1 MAKLT
6 ESQEAYTNAL
16 DDRYGF
22 PAGTMRAL
30 VNVESSGNG
39 RATSSKGAR
48 GYGQLMPSAMADA
61 GLKGVDPASLS
72 FEKQMDIAANHL
84 NKGFSRFGDIGMAL
98 AGYNAGNGRVNSVR
112 NGKTSLPGETADYV
126 QKFADAGIIPGDSE
140 AIQYAQAAK
149 QNSGS
154 LRAPDLTDA
163 KAAINSIGDTKAW
176 EAKRQQF
183 SNASTGQ
190 PTASSWEQKRQQF
203 LAAKGEAIRQPN
215 DVAKSDIQYS
225 PEYIPPE
232 VAAAP
237 EQAARGIANIPLNL
251 PQAAVGLV
259 NTVGK
264 AAAWANGVLGVNE
277 GEFTPMPD
285 VARPVAQ
292 PTDPYA
298 QAGEA
303 IGSYLTPG
311 VGLVRGAMIGSVA
324 NAGNQPGDFAENAS
338 KEMLLN
344 AALLGAPAALRGIRA
359 MSGARTGATQAASTT
374 PAAIETAN
382 DVSNLAR
389 TASGRDV
396 LAGQAANVTDDIA
409 RAAETAGVDINALTP
424 GMRSGSR
431 GVAQAEGALAST
443 PGVAQD
449 AHQAAFNEIA
459 SKFNQNLDDL
469 GAAAGTAS
477 EKSSSIKQ
485 RIMGNLDEMKN
496 AERAAWDDV
505 RATMP
510 NQKMPL
516 SNANAVIQGERSAGV
531 PLSPEMKQLLGAN
544 RGGVTFDGMK
554 AWRAKFADA
563 EQKYIRSGEANAAR
577 RAGEVRRAITDDMRN
592 MAEQGGFIDDWTRA
606 NDLSKARL
614 TAQENAESIF
624 GRGLAN
630 DVLVTNGVKAL
641 QSSSAKGLNGPSGF
655 HSIISALP
663 EAERVPAISS
673 ILQDAISHGVRGGKS
688 DAAGIN
694 HIATLL
700 TPQNVNAI
708 NRYSKDLGRIADAY
722 GTLARAAV
730 KPQQYV
736 ERTGRTTEVLK
747 ALDSGLPKI
756 AQTVLDATGN
766 STAGAVVGATG
777 GGVIGATVG
786 ATAGAVIKSAVAKIS
801 KTRSGRYA
809 IEKAIQ
815 EATKAVKSG
824 STPQAVA
831 EAERRF
837 LANKVAVKA
846 IRDAV
851 GIEEFERLA
860 RSGIVASLSGMKD
873 SE

>member
-1 MAKLT
+1 MAGPWEKYQNAAPA
-6 ESQEAYTNAL
+6 ESPSDGPWTKYQHPQQSPPQQGGDVVSDAEQ
-16 DDRYGF
+16 RFGI
-22 PAGTMRAL
+22 PAGLLGA
-30 VNVESSGNG
+30 VISKESSGNANAMSG
-39 RATSSKGAR
+39 KGAIGLTQVMPNTAR
-48 GYGQLMPSAMADA
+48 GMGYDPEELKRNPAMQVEA
-61 GLKGVDPASLS
+61 GARYL
-72 FEKQMDIAANHL
+72 KQMIDAHDGNVSA
-84 NKGFSRFGDIGMAL
+84 AL
-98 AGYNAGNGRVNSVR
+98 AAYNWGPGN
-112 NGKTSLPGETADYV
+112 V
-126 QKFADAGIIPGDSE
+126 QKYLRGEKTQVPTETVNYVNDPRFA
-140 AIQYAQAAK
+140 QWTQQAAP
-149 QNSGS
+149 GS
-154 LRAPDLTDA
+154 DDELAQLAQQSAQPWAQQAPA
-163 KAAINSIGDTKAW
+163 
-176 EAKRQQF
+176 
-183 SNASTGQ
+183 
-190 PTASSWEQKRQQF
+190 PTASQN
-203 LAAKGEAIRQPN
+203 I
-215 DVAKSDIQYS
+215 
-225 PEYIPPE
+225 
-232 VAAAP
+232 
-237 EQAARGIANIPLNL
+237 EQAARGLANIPFDILQGGAN
-251 PQAAVGLV
+251 LV
-259 NTVGK
+259 NAGSRK
-264 AAAWANGVLGVNE
+264 LGAGNILE
-277 GEFTPMPD
+277 PIY
-285 VARPVAQ
+285 RPVDR

-303 IGSYLTPG
+303 IGAYLTPG
-311 VGLVRGAMIGSVA
+311 VGPVAGAMIGSIA
-324 NAGNQPGDFAENAS
+324 NAGNEPGDFATNAT

-359 MSGARTGATQAASTT
+359 MSGVRTGATQAAAT

-389 TASGRDV
+389 TATGRDM

-431 GVAQAEGALAST
+431 GVSQAEGALAST

-449 AHQAAFNEIA
+449 AHQAAFNEIS

-722 GTLARAAV
+722 GTLARAAF

-786 ATAGAVIKSAVAKIS
+786 ATAGAVIKSAVVKIS

-815 EATKAVKSG
+815 EATRAVKSG
-824 STPQAVA
+824 ATPQAVA

-837 LANKVAVKA
+837 MSNKVAVKA

-851 GIEEFERLA
+851 GSEDFEKLLRA
-860 RSGIVASLSGMKD
+860 GIVASLSGIQQD
-873 SE
+873 

>member
-1 MAKLT
+1 MAGPWEKYQNAAT
-6 ESQEAYTNAL
+6 AESTSDGPWTKYQQPQQSPPQQGGDVVSDAEQ
-16 DDRYGF
+16 RFGI
-22 PAGTMRAL
+22 PAGLLGA
-30 VNVESSGNG
+30 VISKESSGNANAMSG
-39 RATSSKGAR
+39 KGAIGLTQVMPNTAR
-48 GYGQLMPSAMADA
+48 GMGYDPEELKRNPAMQVEA
-61 GLKGVDPASLS
+61 GARYL
-72 FEKQMDIAANHL
+72 KQMIDAHDGNVSA
-84 NKGFSRFGDIGMAL
+84 AL
-98 AGYNAGNGRVNSVR
+98 AAYNWGPGN
-112 NGKTSLPGETADYV
+112 V
-126 QKFADAGIIPGDSE
+126 QKYLRGEKTQVPTETVNYVNDPRFA
-140 AIQYAQAAK
+140 QWTQQAAP
-149 QNSGS
+149 GS
-154 LRAPDLTDA
+154 DDELAQLAQQSAQPWAQQAPA
-163 KAAINSIGDTKAW
+163 
-176 EAKRQQF
+176 
-183 SNASTGQ
+183 
-190 PTASSWEQKRQQF
+190 PTASQN
-203 LAAKGEAIRQPN
+203 I
-215 DVAKSDIQYS
+215 
-225 PEYIPPE
+225 
-232 VAAAP
+232 
-237 EQAARGIANIPLNL
+237 EQAARGLANIPFDILQGGANL
-251 PQAAVGLV
+251 VNAGSRAVG
-259 NTVGK
+259 G
-264 AAAWANGVLGVNE
+264 GDVLDPVY
-277 GEFTPMPD
+277 
-285 VARPVAQ
+285 RPVNR

-303 IGSYLTPG
+303 IGNYLTPG
-311 VGLVRGAMIGSVA
+311 VGPVAGAMIGSIA
-324 NAGNQPGDFAENAS
+324 NAGNEQGDFAANAS

-359 MSGARTGATQAASTT
+359 MSGARTGATQAASAT

-389 TASGRDV
+389 TAAGRDV

-409 RAAETAGVDINALTP
+409 RAAETAGVDINTLTP

-449 AHQAAFNEIA
+449 AYQAAFNEIA

-496 AERAAWDDV
+496 AERAAWGDV

-663 EAERVPAISS
+663 EAERAPAISS

-722 GTLARAAV
+722 GTLARAAI

-786 ATAGAVIKSAVAKIS
+786 ATAGAVIKSTVAKIS

-815 EATKAVKSG
+815 EATRAVKSG
-824 STPQAVA
+824 ATPQAVA
-831 EAERRF
+831 EAEHRF

-851 GIEEFERLA
+851 GSEEFERLS
-860 RSGIVASLSGMKD
+860 RSGIVASLSGMN
-873 SE
+873 EVE

>member
-1 MAKLT
+1 MAGPWEKY
-6 ESQEAYTNAL
+6 QNAAPAEPPS
-16 DDRYGF
+16 DGPWTKYQQPQQSPPQQGGDIVSDAEQRFGI
-22 PAGTMRAL
+22 PAGLLGA
-30 VNVESSGNG
+30 VISKESSGNANAMSG
-39 RATSSKGAR
+39 KGAIGLTQVMPNTAR
-48 GYGQLMPSAMADA
+48 GMGYDPEELKRNPAMQVEA
-61 GLKGVDPASLS
+61 GARYL
-72 FEKQMDIAANHL
+72 KQMIDAHDGNVSA
-84 NKGFSRFGDIGMAL
+84 AL
-98 AGYNAGNGRVNSVR
+98 AAYNWGPGN
-112 NGKTSLPGETADYV
+112 V
-126 QKFADAGIIPGDSE
+126 QKYLRGEKTQVPTETVNYVNDPRFAQWTQQAEPGSDDE
-140 AIQYAQAAK
+140 LAQLAQQSA
-149 QNSGS
+149 QPWAQQ
-154 LRAPDLTDA
+154 APA
-163 KAAINSIGDTKAW
+163 
-176 EAKRQQF
+176 
-183 SNASTGQ
+183 
-190 PTASSWEQKRQQF
+190 PTASQN
-203 LAAKGEAIRQPN
+203 I
-215 DVAKSDIQYS
+215 
-225 PEYIPPE
+225 
-232 VAAAP
+232 
-237 EQAARGIANIPLNL
+237 EQAARGLANIPFDILQGGANL
-251 PQAAVGLV
+251 VNAGSRAVG
-259 NTVGK
+259 G
-264 AAAWANGVLGVNE
+264 GDVLAPVY
-277 GEFTPMPD
+277 
-285 VARPVAQ
+285 RPINR

-303 IGSYLTPG
+303 IGNYLTPG
-311 VGLVRGAMIGSVA
+311 VGPVAGAMIGSIA
-324 NAGNQPGDFAENAS
+324 NAGNEQGDFASNAS

-359 MSGARTGATQAASTT
+359 MSGARTGATQATAAT

-389 TASGRDV
+389 TAAGRDM

-431 GVAQAEGALAST
+431 GVAQVEGALAST

-673 ILQDAISHGVRGGKS
+673 ILQDAITHGVRGGKS

-722 GTLARAAV
+722 GTLARAAI

-786 ATAGAVIKSAVAKIS
+786 ATAGAVIKSTVAKIS

-815 EATKAVKSG
+815 EATRAVKSG
-824 STPQAVA
+824 ATPQAVA

-837 LANKVAVKA
+837 LTNKVAVKA

-851 GIEEFERLA
+851 GSEEFERLA
-860 RSGIVASLSGMKD
+860 RSGIVASLSGM
-873 SE
+873 SAGE

>member
-1 MAKLT
+1 MAGPWEKYQNAAPA
-6 ESQEAYTNAL
+6 ESPSDGPWTKYQQPQQSPPQQGGDVVSAAEQ
-16 DDRYGF
+16 RFGI
-22 PAGTMRAL
+22 PAGLLGA
-30 VNVESSGNG
+30 VISKESSGNANAMSG
-39 RATSSKGAR
+39 KGAIGLTQVMPNTAR
-48 GYGQLMPSAMADA
+48 GMGYDPEELKRNPAMQVEA
-61 GLKGVDPASLS
+61 GARYL
-72 FEKQMDIAANHL
+72 KQMIDAHDGNVSA
-84 NKGFSRFGDIGMAL
+84 AL
-98 AGYNAGNGRVNSVR
+98 AAYNWGPGN
-112 NGKTSLPGETADYV
+112 V
-126 QKFADAGIIPGDSE
+126 QKYLRGEKTQVPTETVNYVNDPRFA
-140 AIQYAQAAK
+140 QWTQQAAPGSDDELAQLAQQSSQPWAQQAPAPTTS
-149 QNSGS
+149 QN
-154 LRAPDLTDA
+154 
-163 KAAINSIGDTKAW
+163 I
-176 EAKRQQF
+176 
-183 SNASTGQ
+183 
-190 PTASSWEQKRQQF
+190 
-203 LAAKGEAIRQPN
+203 
-215 DVAKSDIQYS
+215 
-225 PEYIPPE
+225 
-232 VAAAP
+232 
-237 EQAARGIANIPLNL
+237 EQAARGLANIPFDILQGGANL
-251 PQAAVGLV
+251 VNAGSRAVG
-259 NTVGK
+259 G
-264 AAAWANGVLGVNE
+264 GDVLDPVY
-277 GEFTPMPD
+277 
-285 VARPVAQ
+285 RPVNR

-303 IGSYLTPG
+303 IGNYLTPG
-311 VGLVRGAMIGSVA
+311 VGPVAGAMIGSIA
-324 NAGNQPGDFAENAS
+324 NAGNEQGDFASNAS

-359 MSGARTGATQAASTT
+359 MSGARTGATQAAAAT

-389 TASGRDV
+389 TAAGRDV
-396 LAGQAANVTDDIA
+396 LAGQAAKVTDDIA

-443 PGVAQD
+443 PGVSQD

-851 GIEEFERLA
+851 GSEEFERLV
-860 RSGIVASLSGMKD
+860 RSGIVASLSGMNAG
-873 SE
+873 E

>member
-1 MAKLT
+1 MAGPWEKYQNAAPA
-6 ESQEAYTNAL
+6 ESPSDGPWTKYQQPQQSPPQQGGDVVSDAEQ
-16 DDRYGF
+16 RFGI
-22 PAGTMRAL
+22 PAGLLGA
-30 VNVESSGNG
+30 VISKESSGNPNAMSG
-39 RATSSKGAR
+39 KGAIGLTQVMPNTAR
-48 GYGQLMPSAMADA
+48 GMGYDPEDLKRNPAMQVEA
-61 GLKGVDPASLS
+61 GARYL
-72 FEKQMDIAANHL
+72 KQMIDAHDGNVSA
-84 NKGFSRFGDIGMAL
+84 AL
-98 AGYNAGNGRVNSVR
+98 AAYNWGPGN
-112 NGKTSLPGETADYV
+112 V
-126 QKFADAGIIPGDSE
+126 QKYLRGEKTQVPTETVNYVNDPRFA
-140 AIQYAQAAK
+140 QWTQQAAPGSDDELAQLAK
-149 QNSGS
+149 QSS
-154 LRAPDLTDA
+154 QPWAQQAPA
-163 KAAINSIGDTKAW
+163 
-176 EAKRQQF
+176 
-183 SNASTGQ
+183 
-190 PTASSWEQKRQQF
+190 PTASQN
-203 LAAKGEAIRQPN
+203 I
-215 DVAKSDIQYS
+215 
-225 PEYIPPE
+225 
-232 VAAAP
+232 
-237 EQAARGIANIPLNL
+237 EQAARGLANIPFDILQGGANL
-251 PQAAVGLV
+251 VNAGSRAVG
-259 NTVGK
+259 G
-264 AAAWANGVLGVNE
+264 GDVLDPVY
-277 GEFTPMPD
+277 
-285 VARPVAQ
+285 RPVNR

-303 IGSYLTPG
+303 IGNYLTPG
-311 VGLVRGAMIGSVA
+311 VGPVAGAMIGSIA
-324 NAGNQPGDFAENAS
+324 NAGNEQGDFASNAS

-359 MSGARTGATQAASTT
+359 MSGARTGATQAAAAT

-389 TASGRDV
+389 TAAGRDV
-396 LAGQAANVTDDIA
+396 LSGQAANVIDDIA

-577 RAGEVRRAITDDMRN
+577 RAGEVRRAITDDMRK

-722 GTLARAAV
+722 GTLARAAI

-766 STAGAVVGATG
+766 STAGAIVGATG

-786 ATAGAVIKSAVAKIS
+786 ATAGALIKSTVAKIS

-824 STPQAVA
+824 ATPQAVA

-837 LANKVAVKA
+837 MANKVAVKA

-851 GIEEFERLA
+851 GSEEFERLA
-860 RSGIVASLSGMKD
+860 RSGIVTSLSGM
-873 SE
+873 SAGE

>member
-1 MAKLT
+1 MAGPWEKYQNAAPA
-6 ESQEAYTNAL
+6 ESPSDGPWTKYQQPQQSPPQQGGDVVSAAEQ
-16 DDRYGF
+16 RFGI
-22 PAGTMRAL
+22 PAGLLGA
-30 VNVESSGNG
+30 VISKESSGNANAMSG
-39 RATSSKGAR
+39 KGAIGLTQVMPNTAR
-48 GYGQLMPSAMADA
+48 GMGYDPEELKRNPAMQVEA
-61 GLKGVDPASLS
+61 GARYL
-72 FEKQMDIAANHL
+72 KQMIDAHDGNVSA
-84 NKGFSRFGDIGMAL
+84 AL
-98 AGYNAGNGRVNSVR
+98 AAYNWGPGN
-112 NGKTSLPGETADYV
+112 V
-126 QKFADAGIIPGDSE
+126 QKYLRGEKTQVPTETVNYVNDPRFA
-140 AIQYAQAAK
+140 QWTQQAAP
-149 QNSGS
+149 GS
-154 LRAPDLTDA
+154 DDELSQLAQQSAQPWAQQAPA
-163 KAAINSIGDTKAW
+163 
-176 EAKRQQF
+176 Q
-183 SNASTGQ
+183 
-190 PTASSWEQKRQQF
+190 TASQN
-203 LAAKGEAIRQPN
+203 I
-215 DVAKSDIQYS
+215 
-225 PEYIPPE
+225 
-232 VAAAP
+232 
-237 EQAARGIANIPLNL
+237 EQAARGLANIPFDILQGGAN
-251 PQAAVGLV
+251 LV
-259 NTVGK
+259 NAGSR
-264 AAAWANGVLGVNE
+264 AIGGGDVLDPVY
-277 GEFTPMPD
+277 
-285 VARPVAQ
+285 RPVNR

-303 IGSYLTPG
+303 IGNYLTPG
-311 VGLVRGAMIGSVA
+311 VGPVAGAMIGSIA
-324 NAGNQPGDFAENAS
+324 NAGNEQGDFASNAS

-359 MSGARTGATQAASTT
+359 MSGARTGATQATAAT

-389 TASGRDV
+389 TAAGRDV
-396 LAGQAANVTDDIA
+396 LAGQAANVTDDIS
-409 RAAETAGVDINALTP
+409 RAAETSGVDINALTP

-577 RAGEVRRAITDDMRN
+577 RAGEVRRAITDDMRS

-641 QSSSAKGLNGPSGF
+641 QASSAKGLNGPSGF

-708 NRYSKDLGRIADAY
+708 SRYSKDLGRIADAY

-786 ATAGAVIKSAVAKIS
+786 ATAGAVIKSVVAKIS

-851 GIEEFERLA
+851 GSEEFERLS
-860 RSGIVASLSGMKD
+860 RSGIVASLSGMN
-873 SE
+873 EVE

>member
-6 ESQEAYTNAL
+6 EGQEAYTNAL
-16 DDRYGF
+16 DAKYGF
-22 PAGTMRAL
+22 PAGTMGTL
-30 VNVESSGNG
+30 VSVESSGNG

-61 GLKGVDPASLS
+61 GLEGVDPASLS
-72 FEKQMDIAANHL
+72 FERQMDIAANHL

-112 NGKTSLPGETADYV
+112 NGKAILPGETADYV

-140 AIQYAQAAK
+140 ALQYAQAAK
-149 QNSGS
+149 RESDN
-154 LRAPDLTDA
+154 LRDPDLSDA
-163 KAAINSIGDTKAW
+163 RSAINAIGDTKSW

-203 LAAKGEAIRQPN
+203 LAEKGETPQQPSA
-215 DVAKSDIQYS
+215 VAKSDIQYS

-232 VAAAP
+232 IVAAP
-237 EQAARGIANIPLNL
+237 EQAVRGIANIPFDILQGGANL
-251 PQAAVGLV
+251 VNAGSRAVG
-259 NTVGK
+259 G
-264 AAAWANGVLGVNE
+264 GDVLDPVY
-277 GEFTPMPD
+277 
-285 VARPVAQ
+285 RPVNR

-298 QAGEA
+298 QVGEA
-303 IGSYLTPG
+303 IGNYLTPG
-311 VGLVRGAMIGSVA
+311 VGPVAGAMIGSIA
-324 NAGNQPGDFAENAS
+324 NAGNEQGDFASNAS

-359 MSGARTGATQAASTT
+359 MSGARTGATQAAAAT

-389 TASGRDV
+389 TAAGRDV

-409 RAAETAGVDINALTP
+409 RAAETAGVDINSLTP

-505 RATMP
+505 RATIP

-673 ILQDAISHGVRGGKS
+673 ILQDAISHGVRGGKA

-722 GTLARAAV
+722 GTLARAAI

-747 ALDSGLPKI
+747 GLDSWLPKT
-756 AQTVLDATGN
+756 AQTVIDAIGN

-777 GGVIGATVG
+777 GGVIGAMAG

-824 STPQAVA
+824 ATPQAVA

-837 LANKVAVKA
+837 MANKVAVKA

-851 GIEEFERLA
+851 GSEEFERLA
-860 RSGIVASLSGMKD
+860 RSGIVASLSGM
-873 SE
+873 SAGE

>member
-6 ESQEAYTNAL
+6 EGQEAYTNAL
-16 DDRYGF
+16 DAKYGF
-22 PAGTMRAL
+22 PAGTMGTL
-30 VNVESSGNG
+30 VSVESSGNG

-61 GLKGVDPASLS
+61 GLEGVDPASLS
-72 FEKQMDIAANHL
+72 FERQMDIAANHL

-112 NGKTSLPGETADYV
+112 NGKAILPGETADYV

-140 AIQYAQAAK
+140 AVQYAQAAK
-149 QNSGS
+149 RDGDN
-154 LRAPDLTDA
+154 LRDPDLSDA
-163 KAAINSIGDTKAW
+163 ISAINAIGDTKSW

-203 LAAKGEAIRQPN
+203 LAEKGETPQQPSA
-215 DVAKSDIQYS
+215 VAKSDIQYS

-232 VAAAP
+232 IVAAP
-237 EQAARGIANIPLNL
+237 EQAVRGIANIPFDILQGGAN
-251 PQAAVGLV
+251 LV
-259 NTVGK
+259 NAGSRAVVG
-264 AAAWANGVLGVNE
+264 GDVLDPVY
-277 GEFTPMPD
+277 
-285 VARPVAQ
+285 RPVNR

-303 IGSYLTPG
+303 IGNYLTPG
-311 VGLVRGAMIGSVA
+311 VGPVAGAMIGSIA
-324 NAGNQPGDFAENAS
+324 NAGNEQGDFASNAS

-359 MSGARTGATQAASTT
+359 MSGARTGATQATAAT

-389 TASGRDV
+389 TAAGRDV
-396 LAGQAANVTDDIA
+396 LAGQAANVSGDLAI
-409 RAAETAGVDINALTP
+409 AAETAGVDINALTP

-673 ILQDAISHGVRGGKS
+673 ILQDAITHGVRGGKS

-722 GTLARAAV
+722 GTLARAAI

-747 ALDSGLPKI
+747 GLDSWLPKT
-756 AQTVLDATGN
+756 AQTVLDAIGN

-777 GGVIGATVG
+777 GGVIGAMAG

-815 EATKAVKSG
+815 EATRAVKSG
-824 STPQAVA
+824 ATPQAIA

-837 LANKVAVKA
+837 MANKVAVKA
-846 IRDAV
+846 IIDAV
-851 GIEEFERLA
+851 GSDEFDRLA

-873 SE
+873 SQ

>member
-1 MAKLT
+1 MAGPWEKYQNAAPA
-6 ESQEAYTNAL
+6 ESPSDGPWTKYQQPQQSPPKQGGDIVSDAEQ
-16 DDRYGF
+16 RFGI
-22 PAGTMRAL
+22 PAGLLGA
-30 VNVESSGNG
+30 VISKESSGNANAMSG
-39 RATSSKGAR
+39 KGAIGLTQVMPNTAR
-48 GYGQLMPSAMADA
+48 GMGYDPEELKRNPAMQVEA
-61 GLKGVDPASLS
+61 GARYL
-72 FEKQMDIAANHL
+72 KQMIDAHDGNVSA
-84 NKGFSRFGDIGMAL
+84 AL
-98 AGYNAGNGRVNSVR
+98 AAYNWGPGN
-112 NGKTSLPGETADYV
+112 V
-126 QKFADAGIIPGDSE
+126 QKYLRGEKTQVPTETVNYVNDPRFAQWTQQAVPGSDDE
-140 AIQYAQAAK
+140 LAQLAQQSA
-149 QNSGS
+149 QPWAQQ
-154 LRAPDLTDA
+154 APA
-163 KAAINSIGDTKAW
+163 
-176 EAKRQQF
+176 
-183 SNASTGQ
+183 
-190 PTASSWEQKRQQF
+190 PTASQN
-203 LAAKGEAIRQPN
+203 I
-215 DVAKSDIQYS
+215 
-225 PEYIPPE
+225 
-232 VAAAP
+232 
-237 EQAARGIANIPLNL
+237 EQAARGLANIPFDILQGGANL
-251 PQAAVGLV
+251 VNAGSRAVG
-259 NTVGK
+259 G
-264 AAAWANGVLGVNE
+264 GDVLAPVY
-277 GEFTPMPD
+277 
-285 VARPVAQ
+285 RPVSR

-303 IGSYLTPG
+303 IGNYLTPG
-311 VGLVRGAMIGSVA
+311 VGPVAGAMIGSIA
-324 NAGNQPGDFAENAS
+324 NAGNEQGDFASNAS

-359 MSGARTGATQAASTT
+359 MSGARTGATQASAAA

-389 TASGRDV
+389 TAAGRDV

-409 RAAETAGVDINALTP
+409 RAAEAAGVDINALTP

-673 ILQDAISHGVRGGKS
+673 ILQDAITHGVRGGKS

-722 GTLARAAV
+722 GTLARAAI

-786 ATAGAVIKSAVAKIS
+786 ATAGAVIKSTVAKIS

-815 EATKAVKSG
+815 EATRAVKSG
-824 STPQAVA
+824 ATPQAVA

-837 LANKVAVKA
+837 MANKVAVKA

-851 GIEEFERLA
+851 GSEEFERLA
-860 RSGIVASLSGMKD
+860 RSGIVASLSGMNAG
-873 SE
+873 E

>member
-1 MAKLT
+1 MAGPWEKYQNAAPA
-6 ESQEAYTNAL
+6 ESPSDGPWTKYQQPQQSPPQQGGDVVSDAEQ
-16 DDRYGF
+16 RFGI
-22 PAGTMRAL
+22 PAGLLGA
-30 VNVESSGNG
+30 VISKESSGNANAMSG
-39 RATSSKGAR
+39 KGAIGLTQVMPNTAR
-48 GYGQLMPSAMADA
+48 GMGYDPEELKRNPAMQVEA
-61 GLKGVDPASLS
+61 GARYL
-72 FEKQMDIAANHL
+72 KQMIDAHDGNVSA
-84 NKGFSRFGDIGMAL
+84 AL
-98 AGYNAGNGRVNSVR
+98 AAYNWGPGN
-112 NGKTSLPGETADYV
+112 V
-126 QKFADAGIIPGDSE
+126 QKYLRGEKTQVPTETVNYVNDPRFA
-140 AIQYAQAAK
+140 QWTQQAAP
-149 QNSGS
+149 GS
-154 LRAPDLTDA
+154 DAELAQLAQQSSQPWAQQAPA
-163 KAAINSIGDTKAW
+163 
-176 EAKRQQF
+176 
-183 SNASTGQ
+183 
-190 PTASSWEQKRQQF
+190 PTASQN
-203 LAAKGEAIRQPN
+203 I
-215 DVAKSDIQYS
+215 
-225 PEYIPPE
+225 
-232 VAAAP
+232 
-237 EQAARGIANIPLNL
+237 EQAARGLANIPFDILQGGANL
-251 PQAAVGLV
+251 VNAGSRAVG
-259 NTVGK
+259 G
-264 AAAWANGVLGVNE
+264 GDVLDPVY
-277 GEFTPMPD
+277 
-285 VARPVAQ
+285 RPVNR

-303 IGSYLTPG
+303 IGNYLTPG
-311 VGLVRGAMIGSVA
+311 VGPVAGAMIGSIA
-324 NAGNQPGDFAENAS
+324 NAGNEQGDFASNAS

-344 AALLGAPAALRGIRA
+344 VALLGAPAALRGIRA
-359 MSGARTGATQAASTT
+359 MSGARTGATQAAAAN

-389 TASGRDV
+389 TAAGRDV

-449 AHQAAFNEIA
+449 AHQAAFNEIS

-485 RIMGNLDEMKN
+485 RIMGSLDEMKN

-673 ILQDAISHGVRGGKS
+673 ILQDAITHGVRGGRS

-722 GTLARAAV
+722 GTLARAAI

-824 STPQAVA
+824 ATPQAVA

-837 LANKVAVKA
+837 MANKVAVKA

-851 GIEEFERLA
+851 GSDGFERLSRA
-860 RSGIVASLSGMKD
+860 GIVATISGMND
-873 SE
+873 SGE

>member
-1 MAKLT
+1 MAGPWEKYQNAAPA
-6 ESQEAYTNAL
+6 ESPSDGPWTKYQQPQQSPPQQVGDIVSDAEQ
-16 DDRYGF
+16 RFGI
-22 PAGTMRAL
+22 PAGLLGA
-30 VNVESSGNG
+30 VISKESSGNANAMSG
-39 RATSSKGAR
+39 KGAIGLTQVMPNTAR
-48 GYGQLMPSAMADA
+48 GMGYDPEELKRNPAMQVEA
-61 GLKGVDPASLS
+61 GARYL
-72 FEKQMDIAANHL
+72 KQMIDAHDGNVSA
-84 NKGFSRFGDIGMAL
+84 AL
-98 AGYNAGNGRVNSVR
+98 AAYNWGPGN
-112 NGKTSLPGETADYV
+112 V
-126 QKFADAGIIPGDSE
+126 QKYLRGEKTQVPTETVNYVNDPRFS
-140 AIQYAQAAK
+140 QWTQQAAP
-149 QNSGS
+149 GS
-154 LRAPDLTDA
+154 DDELAQLAQQSAQPWAQQAPA
-163 KAAINSIGDTKAW
+163 
-176 EAKRQQF
+176 
-183 SNASTGQ
+183 
-190 PTASSWEQKRQQF
+190 PTASQN
-203 LAAKGEAIRQPN
+203 I
-215 DVAKSDIQYS
+215 
-225 PEYIPPE
+225 
-232 VAAAP
+232 
-237 EQAARGIANIPLNL
+237 EQAARGLANIPFDILQGGANL
-251 PQAAVGLV
+251 VNAGSRAVG
-259 NTVGK
+259 G
-264 AAAWANGVLGVNE
+264 GDVLDPVY
-277 GEFTPMPD
+277 
-285 VARPVAQ
+285 RPVNR

-303 IGSYLTPG
+303 IGNYLTPG
-311 VGLVRGAMIGSVA
+311 VGPVAGAMIGSIA
-324 NAGNQPGDFAENAS
+324 NAGNEQGDFASNAS

-359 MSGARTGATQAASTT
+359 MSGARTGATQAAAAT

-389 TASGRDV
+389 TAAGREV

-485 RIMGNLDEMKN
+485 RIWNNLDEMKN

-606 NDLSKARL
+606 NELSKARL

-663 EAERVPAISS
+663 EAERAPAISS

-722 GTLARAAV
+722 GTLARAAI

-786 ATAGAVIKSAVAKIS
+786 ATAGAVIKSTVAKIS

-815 EATKAVKSG
+815 EATRAVKSG
-824 STPQAVA
+824 ATPQAVA

-837 LANKVAVKA
+837 MANKVAVKA

-851 GIEEFERLA
+851 GSEELERLA
-860 RSGIVASLSGMKD
+860 RSGIVASLSGMNTG
-873 SE
+873 E

>member
-1 MAKLT
+1 MAGPWEKYQNAAPA
-6 ESQEAYTNAL
+6 ESPSDGPWTKYQQPQQSPPQQGGDIVSDAEQ
-16 DDRYGF
+16 RFGI
-22 PAGTMRAL
+22 PAGLLGA
-30 VNVESSGNG
+30 VISKESSGNANAMSG
-39 RATSSKGAR
+39 KGAIGLTQVMPNTAR
-48 GYGQLMPSAMADA
+48 GMGYDPEELKRNPAMQVEA
-61 GLKGVDPASLS
+61 GARYL
-72 FEKQMDIAANHL
+72 KQMIDAHDGNVSA
-84 NKGFSRFGDIGMAL
+84 AL
-98 AGYNAGNGRVNSVR
+98 AAYNWGPSN
-112 NGKTSLPGETADYV
+112 V
-126 QKFADAGIIPGDSE
+126 QKYLRGEKTQVPTETVNYVNDPRFA
-140 AIQYAQAAK
+140 QWTQQAAP
-149 QNSGS
+149 GS
-154 LRAPDLTDA
+154 DDELAQLAQQSSQPWAQQAPA
-163 KAAINSIGDTKAW
+163 
-176 EAKRQQF
+176 
-183 SNASTGQ
+183 
-190 PTASSWEQKRQQF
+190 PTASQN
-203 LAAKGEAIRQPN
+203 I
-215 DVAKSDIQYS
+215 
-225 PEYIPPE
+225 
-232 VAAAP
+232 
-237 EQAARGIANIPLNL
+237 EQAARGLANIPFDILQGGANL
-251 PQAAVGLV
+251 VNAGSRAVG
-259 NTVGK
+259 G
-264 AAAWANGVLGVNE
+264 GDVLDPVY
-277 GEFTPMPD
+277 
-285 VARPVAQ
+285 RPVNR

-303 IGSYLTPG
+303 IGNHLTPG
-311 VGLVRGAMIGSVA
+311 VGPVAGAMIGSIA
-324 NAGNQPGDFAENAS
+324 NAGNEQGDFASNAS

-359 MSGARTGATQAASTT
+359 MSGARTGATQTAAAT

-389 TASGRDV
+389 TAAGRDT

-630 DVLVTNGVKAL
+630 DVMVTNGVKAL

-722 GTLARAAV
+722 GTLARAAI

-824 STPQAVA
+824 ATPQTVA

-837 LANKVAVKA
+837 MANKVAVKA

-851 GIEEFERLA
+851 GSEEFERLA
-860 RSGIVASLSGMKD
+860 RSGIVASLSGMNTG
-873 SE
+873 E

>member
-1 MAKLT
+1 MAGPWEKYQNAAPA
-6 ESQEAYTNAL
+6 ESPSDGPWTKYQQPQQSPPQQGGDIVSDAEQ
-16 DDRYGF
+16 RFGI
-22 PAGTMRAL
+22 PAGLLGA
-30 VNVESSGNG
+30 VISKESSGNANAMSG
-39 RATSSKGAR
+39 KGAIGLTQVMPNTAR
-48 GYGQLMPSAMADA
+48 GMGYDPEELKRNPAMQVEA
-61 GLKGVDPASLS
+61 GARYL
-72 FEKQMDIAANHL
+72 KQMIDAHDGNVSA
-84 NKGFSRFGDIGMAL
+84 AL
-98 AGYNAGNGRVNSVR
+98 AAYNWGPGN
-112 NGKTSLPGETADYV
+112 V
-126 QKFADAGIIPGDSE
+126 QKYLRGEKTQVPTETVNYVNDPRFA
-140 AIQYAQAAK
+140 QWTQQAAP
-149 QNSGS
+149 GS
-154 LRAPDLTDA
+154 DDELAQLAQQSAQPWAQQAPA
-163 KAAINSIGDTKAW
+163 
-176 EAKRQQF
+176 
-183 SNASTGQ
+183 
-190 PTASSWEQKRQQF
+190 PTASQN
-203 LAAKGEAIRQPN
+203 I
-215 DVAKSDIQYS
+215 
-225 PEYIPPE
+225 
-232 VAAAP
+232 
-237 EQAARGIANIPLNL
+237 EQAARGLANIPFDILQGGANL
-251 PQAAVGLV
+251 VNAGSRAVG
-259 NTVGK
+259 G
-264 AAAWANGVLGVNE
+264 GDVLDPVY
-277 GEFTPMPD
+277 
-285 VARPVAQ
+285 RPVNR

-303 IGSYLTPG
+303 IGNYLTPG
-311 VGLVRGAMIGSVA
+311 VGPVAGAMIGSIA
-324 NAGNQPGDFAENAS
+324 NAGNEQGDFAANAS

-359 MSGARTGATQAASTT
+359 MSGARTGATQAAAAT

-389 TASGRDV
+389 TAAGRDV

-449 AHQAAFNEIA
+449 AHQAAFNEIS

-485 RIMGNLDEMKN
+485 RIMGNIDEMKN

-663 EAERVPAISS
+663 ESERVPAISS

-688 DAAGIN
+688 DAAGVN

-786 ATAGAVIKSAVAKIS
+786 ATAGAAIKSAVAKIS

-815 EATKAVKSG
+815 EATRAVKSG
-824 STPQAVA
+824 ATPQAVA
-831 EAERRF
+831 EAERRL

-851 GIEEFERLA
+851 GSEEFERLA
-860 RSGIVASLSGMKD
+860 RSGIVASLSGM
-873 SE
+873 SSGE

>member
-1 MAKLT
+1 MAGPWEKYQNAAPA
-6 ESQEAYTNAL
+6 ESPSDGPWTKYQQPQQSPPQQGGDVVSDAEQ
-16 DDRYGF
+16 RFGI
-22 PAGTMRAL
+22 PAGLLGA
-30 VNVESSGNG
+30 VISKESSGNANAMSG
-39 RATSSKGAR
+39 KGAIGLTQVMPNTAR
-48 GYGQLMPSAMADA
+48 GMGYDPEELKRNPAMQVEA
-61 GLKGVDPASLS
+61 GARYL
-72 FEKQMDIAANHL
+72 KQMIDAHDGNVSA
-84 NKGFSRFGDIGMAL
+84 AL
-98 AGYNAGNGRVNSVR
+98 AAYNWGPGN
-112 NGKTSLPGETADYV
+112 V
-126 QKFADAGIIPGDSE
+126 QKYLRGEKTQVPTETVNYVNDPRFA
-140 AIQYAQAAK
+140 QWTQQAAP
-149 QNSGS
+149 GS
-154 LRAPDLTDA
+154 DDELAQLAQQSSQPWAQQAP
-163 KAAINSIGDTKAW
+163 S
-176 EAKRQQF
+176 
-183 SNASTGQ
+183 
-190 PTASSWEQKRQQF
+190 PTASQN
-203 LAAKGEAIRQPN
+203 I
-215 DVAKSDIQYS
+215 
-225 PEYIPPE
+225 
-232 VAAAP
+232 
-237 EQAARGIANIPLNL
+237 EQAARGLANIPFDILQGGANL
-251 PQAAVGLV
+251 VNAGSRAVGA
-259 NTVGK
+259 GD
-264 AAAWANGVLGVNE
+264 VLDPVY
-277 GEFTPMPD
+277 
-285 VARPVAQ
+285 RPVSR

-303 IGSYLTPG
+303 IGNYLTPG
-311 VGLVRGAMIGSVA
+311 VGPVAGAMIGSIA
-324 NAGNQPGDFAENAS
+324 NAGNEQGDFAANAS

-359 MSGARTGATQAASTT
+359 MSGARTGATQAAAAT

-389 TASGRDV
+389 TAAGREV

-544 RGGVTFDGMK
+544 RGGITFDGMK

-592 MAEQGGFIDDWTRA
+592 MAKQGGFIDDWTRA

-663 EAERVPAISS
+663 EAERVPVISS

-700 TPQNVNAI
+700 TPQNVTAI
-708 NRYSKDLGRIADAY
+708 NRYSKDLGRIAEAY
-722 GTLARAAV
+722 GTLARAAI

-786 ATAGAVIKSAVAKIS
+786 ATAGAVIKSTVAKIS

-815 EATKAVKSG
+815 EATRAVKSG
-824 STPQAVA
+824 ATPQAVA

-851 GIEEFERLA
+851 GSEEFERLA
-860 RSGIVASLSGMKD
+860 RSGIVASLSGM
-873 SE
+873 SAGE

>member
-1 MAKLT
+1 MAGPWEKYQNAAPA
-6 ESQEAYTNAL
+6 ESPSDGPWTKYQQPQQSPQQQGGDVVSDAEQ
-16 DDRYGF
+16 RFGI
-22 PAGTMRAL
+22 PAGLLGA
-30 VNVESSGNG
+30 VISKESSGNANAMSG
-39 RATSSKGAR
+39 KGAIGLTQVMPNTAR
-48 GYGQLMPSAMADA
+48 GMGYDPEELKRNPAMQVEA
-61 GLKGVDPASLS
+61 GARYL
-72 FEKQMDIAANHL
+72 KQMIDAHDGNVSA
-84 NKGFSRFGDIGMAL
+84 AL
-98 AGYNAGNGRVNSVR
+98 AAYNWGPGN
-112 NGKTSLPGETADYV
+112 V
-126 QKFADAGIIPGDSE
+126 QKYLRGEKTQVPTETVNYVNDPRFAPWTQQVAPGSDDE
-140 AIQYAQAAK
+140 LAQLSQQSAQPWA
-149 QNSGS
+149 QQ
-154 LRAPDLTDA
+154 APA
-163 KAAINSIGDTKAW
+163 
-176 EAKRQQF
+176 
-183 SNASTGQ
+183 
-190 PTASSWEQKRQQF
+190 PTASQN
-203 LAAKGEAIRQPN
+203 I
-215 DVAKSDIQYS
+215 
-225 PEYIPPE
+225 
-232 VAAAP
+232 
-237 EQAARGIANIPLNL
+237 EQAARGVANIPFDILQGGANL
-251 PQAAVGLV
+251 VNAGSRAVG
-259 NTVGK
+259 G
-264 AAAWANGVLGVNE
+264 GDVLDPVY
-277 GEFTPMPD
+277 
-285 VARPVAQ
+285 RPVNR

-303 IGSYLTPG
+303 IGAYLTPG
-311 VGLVRGAMIGSVA
+311 VGPVAGAMIGSVS
-324 NAGNQPGDFAENAS
+324 NAGNEPGDFATNATN
-338 KEMLLN
+338 EMLLN

-359 MSGARTGATQAASTT
+359 MSGARTGATQAASAM

-389 TASGRDV
+389 TAAGRDV
-396 LAGQAANVTDDIA
+396 IAGQAANVTDDIA

-510 NQKMPL
+510 NQKMSL

-655 HSIISALP
+655 HSIISSLP

-815 EATKAVKSG
+815 EATRAVKSG
-824 STPQAVA
+824 ATPQAVA

-851 GIEEFERLA
+851 GSEEFERLSRA
-860 RSGIVASLSGMKD
+860 GIVAALSGIQQD
-873 SE
+873 

>member
-1 MAKLT
+1 MAGPWEKYQNAAPA
-6 ESQEAYTNAL
+6 ESPSDGPWTKYQQSQQSPPQQGGDVVSDAEQ
-16 DDRYGF
+16 RFGI
-22 PAGTMRAL
+22 PAGLLGA
-30 VNVESSGNG
+30 VISKESSGNANAMSG
-39 RATSSKGAR
+39 KGAIGLTQVMPNTAR
-48 GYGQLMPSAMADA
+48 GMGYDPEELKRNPAMQVEA
-61 GLKGVDPASLS
+61 GARYL
-72 FEKQMDIAANHL
+72 KQMIDAHDGNVSA
-84 NKGFSRFGDIGMAL
+84 AL
-98 AGYNAGNGRVNSVR
+98 AAYNWGPGN
-112 NGKTSLPGETADYV
+112 V
-126 QKFADAGIIPGDSE
+126 QKYLRGEKTQVPTETVNYVNDPRFAQWTQQVAPGSDDE
-140 AIQYAQAAK
+140 LAQLAQQSSQPWAQQAPAPTTS
-149 QNSGS
+149 QN
-154 LRAPDLTDA
+154 
-163 KAAINSIGDTKAW
+163 I
-176 EAKRQQF
+176 
-183 SNASTGQ
+183 
-190 PTASSWEQKRQQF
+190 
-203 LAAKGEAIRQPN
+203 
-215 DVAKSDIQYS
+215 
-225 PEYIPPE
+225 
-232 VAAAP
+232 
-237 EQAARGIANIPLNL
+237 EQAARGLANIPFDILQGGANL
-251 PQAAVGLV
+251 VNAGSRAVG
-259 NTVGK
+259 G
-264 AAAWANGVLGVNE
+264 GDVLDPVY
-277 GEFTPMPD
+277 
-285 VARPVAQ
+285 RPVNR

-298 QAGEA
+298 QVGEA
-303 IGSYLTPG
+303 IGNYLTPG
-311 VGLVRGAMIGSVA
+311 IGPVAGAMIGSIA
-324 NAGNQPGDFAENAS
+324 NAGNEQGDFASNAS

-359 MSGARTGATQAASTT
+359 MSGARTGATQATAAT

-389 TASGRDV
+389 TAAGRDV
-396 LAGQAANVTDDIA
+396 LAGQAANVSDDIA

-424 GMRSGSR
+424 GMRSGNR

-815 EATKAVKSG
+815 EATRAVKSG
-824 STPQAVA
+824 ATPQAVA

-837 LANKVAVKA
+837 MANKVAVKA

-851 GIEEFERLA
+851 GSEEFERLA
-860 RSGIVASLSGMKD
+860 RSGIVASLSGMNTG
-873 SE
+873 E

>member
-1 MAKLT
+1 MAGPWEKYQNAAPA
-6 ESQEAYTNAL
+6 ESPSDGPWTKYQQPQQSPPQQGGDIVSDAEQ
-16 DDRYGF
+16 RFGI
-22 PAGTMRAL
+22 PAGLLGA
-30 VNVESSGNG
+30 VISKESSGNANAMSG
-39 RATSSKGAR
+39 KGAIGLTQVMPNTAR
-48 GYGQLMPSAMADA
+48 GMGYDPEELKRNPAMQVEA
-61 GLKGVDPASLS
+61 GARYL
-72 FEKQMDIAANHL
+72 KQMIDAHDGNVSA
-84 NKGFSRFGDIGMAL
+84 AL
-98 AGYNAGNGRVNSVR
+98 AAYNWGPGN
-112 NGKTSLPGETADYV
+112 V
-126 QKFADAGIIPGDSE
+126 QKYLRGEKTQVPTETVNYVNDPRFA
-140 AIQYAQAAK
+140 QWTQQAAP
-149 QNSGS
+149 GS
-154 LRAPDLTDA
+154 DDELAQLAQQSAQPWAQQAPA
-163 KAAINSIGDTKAW
+163 
-176 EAKRQQF
+176 
-183 SNASTGQ
+183 
-190 PTASSWEQKRQQF
+190 PTASQN
-203 LAAKGEAIRQPN
+203 I
-215 DVAKSDIQYS
+215 
-225 PEYIPPE
+225 
-232 VAAAP
+232 
-237 EQAARGIANIPLNL
+237 EQAARGLANIPFDILQGGANL
-251 PQAAVGLV
+251 VNAGSRAVGA
-259 NTVGK
+259 GD
-264 AAAWANGVLGVNE
+264 VLDPVY
-277 GEFTPMPD
+277 
-285 VARPVAQ
+285 RPVSR

-303 IGSYLTPG
+303 IGNYLTPG
-311 VGLVRGAMIGSVA
+311 VGPVAGAMIGSIA
-324 NAGNQPGDFAENAS
+324 NAGNEQGDFAANAS

-359 MSGARTGATQAASTT
+359 MSGARTGATQSAAAT
-374 PAAIETAN
+374 PSAIETAN

-389 TASGRDV
+389 TAAGRDV
-396 LAGQAANVTDDIA
+396 LASQAANVTDDIA
-409 RAAETAGVDINALTP
+409 RAAETAGVDINTLTP

-459 SKFNQNLDDL
+459 SKLNQNLDDL

-641 QSSSAKGLNGPSGF
+641 QLSSAKGLNGPSGF

-722 GTLARAAV
+722 GTLARAAS

-786 ATAGAVIKSAVAKIS
+786 ATAGAVIKSTVAKIS

-815 EATKAVKSG
+815 EATRAVKSG
-824 STPQAVA
+824 ATPQAVA

-837 LANKVAVKA
+837 MANKVAVKA

-851 GIEEFERLA
+851 GSEEFERLA
-860 RSGIVASLSGMKD
+860 RSGIVASLSGMNAG
-873 SE
+873 E

>member
-1 MAKLT
+1 MAGPWEKY
-6 ESQEAYTNAL
+6 QNAAPAEPPS
-16 DDRYGF
+16 DGPWTKYQQPQQSPPQQGGDVVSDAEQRFGI
-22 PAGTMRAL
+22 PAGLLGA
-30 VNVESSGNG
+30 VISKESSGNANAMSG
-39 RATSSKGAR
+39 KGAIGLTQVMPNTAR
-48 GYGQLMPSAMADA
+48 GMGYDPEELKRNPAMQVEA
-61 GLKGVDPASLS
+61 GARYL
-72 FEKQMDIAANHL
+72 KQMIDAHDGNVYA
-84 NKGFSRFGDIGMAL
+84 AL
-98 AGYNAGNGRVNSVR
+98 AAYNWGPGN
-112 NGKTSLPGETADYV
+112 V
-126 QKFADAGIIPGDSE
+126 QKYLRGEKTQVPTETVNYVNDPRFA
-140 AIQYAQAAK
+140 QWTQQAAP
-149 QNSGS
+149 GS
-154 LRAPDLTDA
+154 EDELSQLA
-163 KAAINSIGDTKAW
+163 
-176 EAKRQQF
+176 QQ
-183 SNASTGQ
+183 SAQ
-190 PTASSWEQKRQQF
+190 PWAQQAHAPTASQN
-203 LAAKGEAIRQPN
+203 I
-215 DVAKSDIQYS
+215 
-225 PEYIPPE
+225 
-232 VAAAP
+232 
-237 EQAARGIANIPLNL
+237 EQAARGLANIPFDILQGGANL
-251 PQAAVGLV
+251 VNAGSRAVG
-259 NTVGK
+259 G
-264 AAAWANGVLGVNE
+264 GDVLDPVY
-277 GEFTPMPD
+277 
-285 VARPVAQ
+285 RPVSR

-303 IGSYLTPG
+303 IGNYLTPG
-311 VGLVRGAMIGSVA
+311 VGPVAGAMIGSIA
-324 NAGNQPGDFAENAS
+324 NAGNEQGDFASNAS

-344 AALLGAPAALRGIRA
+344 AALLGAPAALRGIRS
-359 MSGARTGATQAASTT
+359 MSGARAGATQTATAT

-389 TASGRDV
+389 TAAGRDV

-459 SKFNQNLDDL
+459 SKLNQNLDDL

-663 EAERVPAISS
+663 ESERVPAISS
-673 ILQDAISHGVRGGKS
+673 ILQDAISHGVRGGKA

-722 GTLARAAV
+722 GTLARAAI

-736 ERTGRTTEVLK
+736 EKTGITTEVFK

-786 ATAGAVIKSAVAKIS
+786 ATAGAVIKSTVAKIS

-824 STPQAVA
+824 ATPQAVA

-837 LANKVAVKA
+837 MANKVAVKA

-851 GIEEFERLA
+851 GSEEFERLA
-860 RSGIVASLSGMKD
+860 RSGIVASLSGMNG
-873 SE
+873 E

>member
-1 MAKLT
+1 MAGPWEKYQNAAPA
-6 ESQEAYTNAL
+6 ESPSDGPWTKYQQPQQSPPQQGGDVVSDAEQ
-16 DDRYGF
+16 RFGI
-22 PAGTMRAL
+22 PAGLLGA
-30 VNVESSGNG
+30 VISKESSGNANAMSG
-39 RATSSKGAR
+39 KGAIGLTQVMPNTAR
-48 GYGQLMPSAMADA
+48 GMGYDPEELKRNPAMQVEA
-61 GLKGVDPASLS
+61 GARYL
-72 FEKQMDIAANHL
+72 KQMIDAHDGNVSA
-84 NKGFSRFGDIGMAL
+84 AL
-98 AGYNAGNGRVNSVR
+98 AAYNWGPGN
-112 NGKTSLPGETADYV
+112 V
-126 QKFADAGIIPGDSE
+126 QKYLRGEKTQVPTETVNYVNDPRFAQWTQQAEPGSDDE
-140 AIQYAQAAK
+140 LAQLAQQSA
-149 QNSGS
+149 QPWAQQ
-154 LRAPDLTDA
+154 APA
-163 KAAINSIGDTKAW
+163 
-176 EAKRQQF
+176 
-183 SNASTGQ
+183 
-190 PTASSWEQKRQQF
+190 PTASQN
-203 LAAKGEAIRQPN
+203 I
-215 DVAKSDIQYS
+215 
-225 PEYIPPE
+225 
-232 VAAAP
+232 
-237 EQAARGIANIPLNL
+237 EQAARGLANIPFDILQGGANL
-251 PQAAVGLV
+251 VNAGSRAVG
-259 NTVGK
+259 G
-264 AAAWANGVLGVNE
+264 GDVLAPVY
-277 GEFTPMPD
+277 
-285 VARPVAQ
+285 RPINR

-303 IGSYLTPG
+303 IGNYLTPG
-311 VGLVRGAMIGSVA
+311 VGPVAGAMIGSIA
-324 NAGNQPGDFAENAS
+324 NAGNEQGDFASNAS

-359 MSGARTGATQAASTT
+359 MSGARTGATQATAAT

-389 TASGRDV
+389 TAAGRDM
-396 LAGQAANVTDDIA
+396 LAGQATNVTDDIA

-477 EKSSSIKQ
+477 EKSSSIKR

-673 ILQDAISHGVRGGKS
+673 ILQDAITHGVRGGKS

-722 GTLARAAV
+722 GTLARAAI

-786 ATAGAVIKSAVAKIS
+786 ATAGAVIKSTVAKIS

-824 STPQAVA
+824 ATPQAVA

-837 LANKVAVKA
+837 MANKVAVKA

-851 GIEEFERLA
+851 GSEEFERLS
-860 RSGIVASLSGMKD
+860 RSGIVASLSGMN
-873 SE
+873 EVE

>member
-1 MAKLT
+1 MAGPWEKYQNAAPA
-6 ESQEAYTNAL
+6 ESPSDGPWTKYQQPQQSPPQQGGDVVSDAEQ
-16 DDRYGF
+16 RFGI
-22 PAGTMRAL
+22 PAGLLGA
-30 VNVESSGNG
+30 VISKESSGNSNAMSG
-39 RATSSKGAR
+39 KGAIGLTQVMPNTAR
-48 GYGQLMPSAMADA
+48 GMGYDPEELKSNPAMQVEA
-61 GLKGVDPASLS
+61 GARYL
-72 FEKQMDIAANHL
+72 KQMIDAHDGNVSA
-84 NKGFSRFGDIGMAL
+84 AL
-98 AGYNAGNGRVNSVR
+98 AAYNWGPGN
-112 NGKTSLPGETADYV
+112 V
-126 QKFADAGIIPGDSE
+126 QKYLRGEKTQVPSETVNYVNDPRFA
-140 AIQYAQAAK
+140 QWTQQAAP
-149 QNSGS
+149 GS
-154 LRAPDLTDA
+154 DDEIAQLAQQSSQPWAQQAPA
-163 KAAINSIGDTKAW
+163 
-176 EAKRQQF
+176 
-183 SNASTGQ
+183 
-190 PTASSWEQKRQQF
+190 PTASQN
-203 LAAKGEAIRQPN
+203 I
-215 DVAKSDIQYS
+215 
-225 PEYIPPE
+225 
-232 VAAAP
+232 
-237 EQAARGIANIPLNL
+237 EQAARGLANIPFDILQGGANL
-251 PQAAVGLV
+251 VNAGSRAVGGGDILDPV
-259 NTVGK
+259 Y
-264 AAAWANGVLGVNE
+264 
-277 GEFTPMPD
+277 
-285 VARPVAQ
+285 RPVNR

-303 IGSYLTPG
+303 IGNYLTPG
-311 VGLVRGAMIGSVA
+311 VGPVAGAMIGSIA
-324 NAGNQPGDFAENAS
+324 NAGNEQGDFASNAS

-359 MSGARTGATQAASTT
+359 MSGARTGATQAAAAT

-389 TASGRDV
+389 TAAGRDV
-396 LAGQAANVTDDIA
+396 LAGQAANVTDNIA
-409 RAAETAGVDINALTP
+409 RAAETAGVDINTLTP

-510 NQKMPL
+510 NQKMSL

-815 EATKAVKSG
+815 EATRAVNSG
-824 STPQAVA
+824 ATPQAVA

-851 GIEEFERLA
+851 GSEEFERLSRA
-860 RSGIVASLSGMKD
+860 GIVAALSGIQQD
-873 SE
+873 

>member
-1 MAKLT
+1 
-6 ESQEAYTNAL
+6 
-16 DDRYGF
+16 
-22 PAGTMRAL
+22 
-30 VNVESSGNG
+30 
-39 RATSSKGAR
+39 
-48 GYGQLMPSAMADA
+48 
-61 GLKGVDPASLS
+61 
-72 FEKQMDIAANHL
+72 
-84 NKGFSRFGDIGMAL
+84 
-98 AGYNAGNGRVNSVR
+98 
-112 NGKTSLPGETADYV
+112 
-126 QKFADAGIIPGDSE
+126 
-140 AIQYAQAAK
+140 
-149 QNSGS
+149 
-154 LRAPDLTDA
+154 
-163 KAAINSIGDTKAW
+163 
-176 EAKRQQF
+176 
-183 SNASTGQ
+183 
-190 PTASSWEQKRQQF
+190 
-203 LAAKGEAIRQPN
+203 
-215 DVAKSDIQYS
+215 
-225 PEYIPPE
+225 
-232 VAAAP
+232 
-237 EQAARGIANIPLNL
+237 
-251 PQAAVGLV
+251 
-259 NTVGK
+259 
-264 AAAWANGVLGVNE
+264 
-277 GEFTPMPD
+277 
-285 VARPVAQ
+285 
-292 PTDPYA
+292 
-298 QAGEA
+298 
-303 IGSYLTPG
+303 
-311 VGLVRGAMIGSVA
+311 
-324 NAGNQPGDFAENAS
+324 
-338 KEMLLN
+338 
-344 AALLGAPAALRGIRA
+344 
-359 MSGARTGATQAASTT
+359 
-374 PAAIETAN
+374 
-382 DVSNLAR
+382 
-389 TASGRDV
+389 
-396 LAGQAANVTDDIA
+396 
-409 RAAETAGVDINALTP
+409 
-424 GMRSGSR
+424 
-431 GVAQAEGALAST
+431 
-443 PGVAQD
+443 
-449 AHQAAFNEIA
+449 
-459 SKFNQNLDDL
+459 
-469 GAAAGTAS
+469 
-477 EKSSSIKQ
+477 
-485 RIMGNLDEMKN
+485 MGNLDEMKN

-722 GTLARAAV
+722 GTLARAAI

-747 ALDSGLPKI
+747 GLDSWLPKT
-756 AQTVLDATGN
+756 AQTVLDAIGN

-777 GGVIGATVG
+777 GGVIGAMAG

-815 EATKAVKSG
+815 EATRAVKSG
-824 STPQAVA
+824 ATPQAIA

-837 LANKVAVKA
+837 MANKVAVKA

-851 GIEEFERLA
+851 GSDEFDRLA

-873 SE
+873 SQ

>member
-6 ESQEAYTNAL
+6 EDQEAYTNAL
-16 DDRYGF
+16 DAKYGF
-22 PAGTMRAL
+22 PAGTMGTL
-30 VNVESSGNG
+30 VSVESSGNG

-61 GLKGVDPASLS
+61 GLEGVDPASLS
-72 FEKQMDIAANHL
+72 FEKQMDIAASHL

-112 NGKTSLPGETADYV
+112 NGKAILPGETADYV

-140 AIQYAQAAK
+140 AVQYAQAAK
-149 QNSGS
+149 RDSDN
-154 LRAPDLTDA
+154 LRDPDLSDA
-163 KAAINSIGDTKAW
+163 RSAINAIGDTKSW

-203 LAAKGEAIRQPN
+203 LAEKGETPQQPSA
-215 DVAKSDIQYS
+215 VAKSDIQYS

-232 VAAAP
+232 IVAAP
-237 EQAARGIANIPLNL
+237 EQAVRGIANIPFDILQGGANL
-251 PQAAVGLV
+251 VNAGSRAVGA
-259 NTVGK
+259 GD
-264 AAAWANGVLGVNE
+264 VLDPVY
-277 GEFTPMPD
+277 
-285 VARPVAQ
+285 RPVSR

-303 IGSYLTPG
+303 IGNYLTPG
-311 VGLVRGAMIGSVA
+311 VGPVAGAMIGSIA
-324 NAGNQPGDFAENAS
+324 NAGNEQGDFASNAS

-359 MSGARTGATQAASTT
+359 MSGARTGATQAAAAT

-382 DVSNLAR
+382 DVSSLAR
-389 TASGRDV
+389 TAAGRDV
-396 LAGQAANVTDDIA
+396 LAGQAANVTADIA
-409 RAAETAGVDINALTP
+409 RAAETAGVDINTLTP

-510 NQKMPL
+510 NQKMSL

-663 EAERVPAISS
+663 ESERVPAISS

-815 EATKAVKSG
+815 EATRAVKSG
-824 STPQAVA
+824 ATPQAVA

-851 GIEEFERLA
+851 GSEEFERLSRA
-860 RSGIVASLSGMKD
+860 GIVAALSGIQQD
-873 SE
+873 

>member
-6 ESQEAYTNAL
+6 EGQEAYTNAL
-16 DDRYGF
+16 DAKYGF
-22 PAGTMRAL
+22 PAGTMGTL
-30 VNVESSGNG
+30 VSVESSGNG

-48 GYGQLMPSAMADA
+48 GYGQLMPSAMSDA
-61 GLKGVDPASLS
+61 GLEGVDPASLS
-72 FEKQMDIAANHL
+72 FERQMDIAANHL

-112 NGKTSLPGETADYV
+112 NGKAILPGETADYV

-140 AIQYAQAAK
+140 AVQYAQAAK
-149 QNSGS
+149 RDSDN
-154 LRAPDLTDA
+154 LRDPDLSDA
-163 KAAINSIGDTKAW
+163 RSAINAIGDTKSW

-203 LAAKGEAIRQPN
+203 LAEKGETPQQPSA
-215 DVAKSDIQYS
+215 VAKSDIQYS

-232 VAAAP
+232 IVAAP
-237 EQAARGIANIPLNL
+237 EQAVRGIANIPFDILQGGAN
-251 PQAAVGLV
+251 LV
-259 NTVGK
+259 NAGSRAVVG
-264 AAAWANGVLGVNE
+264 GDVLDPVY
-277 GEFTPMPD
+277 
-285 VARPVAQ
+285 RPVSR

-303 IGSYLTPG
+303 IGNYLTPG
-311 VGLVRGAMIGSVA
+311 VGPVAGAMIGSIA
-324 NAGNQPGDFAENAS
+324 NAGNEQGEFAANAS

-359 MSGARTGATQAASTT
+359 MSGARTAATQAVAAT

-389 TASGRDV
+389 TAAGREV

-722 GTLARAAV
+722 GTLARAAI

-747 ALDSGLPKI
+747 GLDSWLPKT
-756 AQTVLDATGN
+756 AQTVLDAIGN

-777 GGVIGATVG
+777 GGVIGAMAG

-815 EATKAVKSG
+815 EATRAVKSG
-824 STPQAVA
+824 ATPQAIA

-837 LANKVAVKA
+837 MANKVAVKA

-851 GIEEFERLA
+851 GSDEFDRLA

-873 SE
+873 SQ

>member
-1 MAKLT
+1 MAGPWEKYQNAAPA
-6 ESQEAYTNAL
+6 ESPSDGPWTKYQQLQQSPPQQGGDVVSDAEQ
-16 DDRYGF
+16 RFGI
-22 PAGTMRAL
+22 PAGLLGA
-30 VNVESSGNG
+30 VISKESSGNANAMSG
-39 RATSSKGAR
+39 KGAIGLTQVMPNTAR
-48 GYGQLMPSAMADA
+48 GMGYDPEELKRNPAMQVEA
-61 GLKGVDPASLS
+61 GARYL
-72 FEKQMDIAANHL
+72 KQMIDAHDGNVSA
-84 NKGFSRFGDIGMAL
+84 AL
-98 AGYNAGNGRVNSVR
+98 AAYNWGPGN
-112 NGKTSLPGETADYV
+112 V
-126 QKFADAGIIPGDSE
+126 QKYLRGEKTQVPAETVNYVNDPRFSQWTQQAVPGSDDELAQLAQQSSQPWAQQAPAPTASQNIEQAVRGLANIPFDILQGG
-140 AIQYAQAAK
+140 ANLV
-149 QNSGS
+149 NSGS
-154 LRAPDLTDA
+154 R
-163 KAAINSIGDTKAW
+163 
-176 EAKRQQF
+176 
-183 SNASTGQ
+183 
-190 PTASSWEQKRQQF
+190 
-203 LAAKGEAIRQPN
+203 
-215 DVAKSDIQYS
+215 
-225 PEYIPPE
+225 
-232 VAAAP
+232 
-237 EQAARGIANIPLNL
+237 
-251 PQAAVGLV
+251 AVG
-259 NTVGK
+259 G
-264 AAAWANGVLGVNE
+264 GDVLDPVY
-277 GEFTPMPD
+277 
-285 VARPVAQ
+285 RPVNR

-303 IGSYLTPG
+303 IGNYLTPG
-311 VGLVRGAMIGSVA
+311 VGPVAGAMIGSIA
-324 NAGNQPGDFAENAS
+324 NAGNEQGDFASNAS

-359 MSGARTGATQAASTT
+359 MSGARTGAMQAAAAT
-374 PAAIETAN
+374 PAVIETAN

-389 TASGRDV
+389 TAAGRDV

-722 GTLARAAV
+722 GTLARAAI

-786 ATAGAVIKSAVAKIS
+786 ATAGAVIKSTVAKIS

-815 EATKAVKSG
+815 EATRAVKSG
-824 STPQAVA
+824 ATPQAVA

-837 LANKVAVKA
+837 MANKVAVKA

-851 GIEEFERLA
+851 GSEEFERLA
-860 RSGIVASLSGMKD
+860 RSGIVASLSGMNG
-873 SE
+873 EQ

>member
-1 MAKLT
+1 MAGPWEKYQNSAPA
-6 ESQEAYTNAL
+6 ESPSDGPWTKYQQPQQSPPQQGGDVVSDAEQ
-16 DDRYGF
+16 RFGI
-22 PAGTMRAL
+22 PAGLLGA
-30 VNVESSGNG
+30 VISKESSGNANAMSG
-39 RATSSKGAR
+39 KGAIGLTQVMPNTAR
-48 GYGQLMPSAMADA
+48 GMGYDPEELKRNPAMQVEA
-61 GLKGVDPASLS
+61 GARYL
-72 FEKQMDIAANHL
+72 KQMIDAHDGNVSA
-84 NKGFSRFGDIGMAL
+84 AL
-98 AGYNAGNGRVNSVR
+98 AAYNWGPGN
-112 NGKTSLPGETADYV
+112 V
-126 QKFADAGIIPGDSE
+126 QKYLRGEKTQVPTETVNYVNDPRFAQWTRPVPPGSDDE
-140 AIQYAQAAK
+140 LAQLAQQSSQPWA
-149 QNSGS
+149 QQ
-154 LRAPDLTDA
+154 APA
-163 KAAINSIGDTKAW
+163 
-176 EAKRQQF
+176 
-183 SNASTGQ
+183 
-190 PTASSWEQKRQQF
+190 PTASQN
-203 LAAKGEAIRQPN
+203 I
-215 DVAKSDIQYS
+215 
-225 PEYIPPE
+225 
-232 VAAAP
+232 
-237 EQAARGIANIPLNL
+237 EQAARGLANIPFDILQGGANL
-251 PQAAVGLV
+251 VNAGSRAVG
-259 NTVGK
+259 G
-264 AAAWANGVLGVNE
+264 GDVLDPVY
-277 GEFTPMPD
+277 
-285 VARPVAQ
+285 RPVSR

-303 IGSYLTPG
+303 IGNYLTPG
-311 VGLVRGAMIGSVA
+311 VGPVAGAMIGSIA
-324 NAGNQPGDFAENAS
+324 NAGNDQGDFASNAS

-359 MSGARTGATQAASTT
+359 MSGARTGATQTAAAT

-389 TASGRDV
+389 TAAGRDV
-396 LAGQAANVTDDIA
+396 LSGQAANVTEDIA

-485 RIMGNLDEMKN
+485 RIMGNLEEMKN

-505 RATMP
+505 RATML

-630 DVLVTNGVKAL
+630 DALVTNGVKAL

-655 HSIISALP
+655 HSIITALP

-722 GTLARAAV
+722 GTLARAAI

-786 ATAGAVIKSAVAKIS
+786 ATAGAVIKSTVAKIS

-824 STPQAVA
+824 ATPQAVA

-837 LANKVAVKA
+837 MSNKVAVKA

-851 GIEEFERLA
+851 GSEEFERLA
-860 RSGIVASLSGMKD
+860 RSGIVASLSGMNG
-873 SE
+873 EQ

>member
-1 MAKLT
+1 MAGPWEKYQNAAPA
-6 ESQEAYTNAL
+6 ESPSDGPWTKYQQPQQSPPQQGGDVVSDAEQ
-16 DDRYGF
+16 RFGI
-22 PAGTMRAL
+22 PAGLLGA
-30 VNVESSGNG
+30 VISKESSGNANAMSG
-39 RATSSKGAR
+39 KGAIGLTQVMPNTAR
-48 GYGQLMPSAMADA
+48 GMGYDPEELKRNPAMQVEA
-61 GLKGVDPASLS
+61 GARYL
-72 FEKQMDIAANHL
+72 KQMIDAHDGNVSA
-84 NKGFSRFGDIGMAL
+84 AL
-98 AGYNAGNGRVNSVR
+98 AAYNWGPGN
-112 NGKTSLPGETADYV
+112 V
-126 QKFADAGIIPGDSE
+126 QKYLRGEKAQVPTETVNYVNDPRFA
-140 AIQYAQAAK
+140 QWTQQAAPG
-149 QNSGS
+149 SGDELAQLAQQS
-154 LRAPDLTDA
+154 AQPWAEQAPA
-163 KAAINSIGDTKAW
+163 
-176 EAKRQQF
+176 
-183 SNASTGQ
+183 
-190 PTASSWEQKRQQF
+190 PTASQN
-203 LAAKGEAIRQPN
+203 I
-215 DVAKSDIQYS
+215 
-225 PEYIPPE
+225 
-232 VAAAP
+232 
-237 EQAARGIANIPLNL
+237 EQAARGLANIPFDILQGGVNL
-251 PQAAVGLV
+251 VNAGSRAVG
-259 NTVGK
+259 G
-264 AAAWANGVLGVNE
+264 GDVLDPVY
-277 GEFTPMPD
+277 
-285 VARPVAQ
+285 RPVNR

-303 IGSYLTPG
+303 IGNYLTPG
-311 VGLVRGAMIGSVA
+311 VVPVAGAMIGSIA
-324 NAGNQPGDFAENAS
+324 NAGNEQGDFAENAS

-359 MSGARTGATQAASTT
+359 MSGARTGATQAATAT

-389 TASGRDV
+389 TAAGREV

-409 RAAETAGVDINALTP
+409 RAAETAGVDINAITP

-459 SKFNQNLDDL
+459 TKFNQNLDDL

-663 EAERVPAISS
+663 EADRVPAISS
-673 ILQDAISHGVRGGKS
+673 ILQDAITHGVRGGKS

-722 GTLARAAV
+722 GTLARAAI

-747 ALDSGLPKI
+747 GLDSWLPKT
-756 AQTVLDATGN
+756 AQTVIDAIGN

-777 GGVIGATVG
+777 GGVIGAMAG

-815 EATKAVKSG
+815 EATRAVKSG
-824 STPQAVA
+824 ATPQAVA

-837 LANKVAVKA
+837 MANKVAVKA

-851 GIEEFERLA
+851 GSEEFERLA
-860 RSGIVASLSGMKD
+860 RSGIVTSLSGM
-873 SE
+873 SAGE

>member
-1 MAKLT
+1 MAGPWEKYQNAAPA
-6 ESQEAYTNAL
+6 ESPSDGPWTKYQQPQQLPPQQGGDVVSDAEQ
-16 DDRYGF
+16 RFGI
-22 PAGTMRAL
+22 PAGLLGA
-30 VNVESSGNG
+30 VISKESSGNANAMSG
-39 RATSSKGAR
+39 KGAIGLTQVMPNTARGMGYDPEELKRNPAMQVEAGARYLKQMIDAHDGNVSAALAAYNWGPGNVQKYLRGEKTQVPTETVNYVNDPRFAQWTQQVAPGSDDELAQLAQQSAQPWAQQAPAPTSS
-48 GYGQLMPSAMADA
+48 
-61 GLKGVDPASLS
+61 
-72 FEKQMDIAANHL
+72 
-84 NKGFSRFGDIGMAL
+84 
-98 AGYNAGNGRVNSVR
+98 
-112 NGKTSLPGETADYV
+112 
-126 QKFADAGIIPGDSE
+126 
-140 AIQYAQAAK
+140 
-149 QNSGS
+149 QN
-154 LRAPDLTDA
+154 
-163 KAAINSIGDTKAW
+163 I
-176 EAKRQQF
+176 
-183 SNASTGQ
+183 
-190 PTASSWEQKRQQF
+190 
-203 LAAKGEAIRQPN
+203 
-215 DVAKSDIQYS
+215 
-225 PEYIPPE
+225 
-232 VAAAP
+232 
-237 EQAARGIANIPLNL
+237 EQAARGLANIPFDILQGGANL
-251 PQAAVGLV
+251 VNAGSRAVG
-259 NTVGK
+259 G
-264 AAAWANGVLGVNE
+264 GDVLDPVY
-277 GEFTPMPD
+277 
-285 VARPVAQ
+285 RPVNR

-303 IGSYLTPG
+303 IGNYLTPG
-311 VGLVRGAMIGSVA
+311 VGPVAGAMIGSIA
-324 NAGNQPGDFAENAS
+324 NAGNEQGDFAANAS

-359 MSGARTGATQAASTT
+359 MSVSRTGATQASAAA

-389 TASGRDV
+389 TAAGRDV

-409 RAAETAGVDINALTP
+409 RAAEAAGVDINALTP

-477 EKSSSIKQ
+477 EKSSSMKQ

-563 EQKYIRSGEANAAR
+563 EQKYIRGGEANAAR
-577 RAGEVRRAITDDMRN
+577 RAGEVRRAVTDDMRN

-673 ILQDAISHGVRGGKS
+673 ILQDAITHGVRRGKS

-722 GTLARAAV
+722 GTLARAAI

-809 IEKAIQ
+809 IEKAIH
-815 EATKAVKSG
+815 EATRAVKSG
-824 STPQAVA
+824 ATPQAVA

-851 GIEEFERLA
+851 GSEEFERLA
-860 RSGIVASLSGMKD
+860 RSGIVASLSGMNG
-873 SE
+873 E

>member
-1 MAKLT
+1 MAGPWEKYQNAAPA
-6 ESQEAYTNAL
+6 ESPSDGPWTKYQQPQQSPPQQGGDVVSDAEQ
-16 DDRYGF
+16 RFGI
-22 PAGTMRAL
+22 PAGLLGA
-30 VNVESSGNG
+30 VISKESSGNSNAMSG
-39 RATSSKGAR
+39 KGAIGLTQVMPNTAR
-48 GYGQLMPSAMADA
+48 GMGYDPEELKRNPAMQVEA
-61 GLKGVDPASLS
+61 GARYL
-72 FEKQMDIAANHL
+72 KQMIDAHDGNVSA
-84 NKGFSRFGDIGMAL
+84 AL
-98 AGYNAGNGRVNSVR
+98 AAYNWGPGN
-112 NGKTSLPGETADYV
+112 V
-126 QKFADAGIIPGDSE
+126 QKYLRGEKTQVPSETVNYVNDPRFA
-140 AIQYAQAAK
+140 QWTQQAAP
-149 QNSGS
+149 GS
-154 LRAPDLTDA
+154 DDELAQLAQQSAQPWAQQAPA
-163 KAAINSIGDTKAW
+163 
-176 EAKRQQF
+176 
-183 SNASTGQ
+183 
-190 PTASSWEQKRQQF
+190 PTASQN
-203 LAAKGEAIRQPN
+203 I
-215 DVAKSDIQYS
+215 
-225 PEYIPPE
+225 
-232 VAAAP
+232 
-237 EQAARGIANIPLNL
+237 EQAARGLANIPFDILQGGASLVN
-251 PQAAVGLV
+251 AGSRAVG
-259 NTVGK
+259 G
-264 AAAWANGVLGVNE
+264 GDVLDPVY
-277 GEFTPMPD
+277 
-285 VARPVAQ
+285 RPVNR

-303 IGSYLTPG
+303 IGNYLTPG
-311 VGLVRGAMIGSVA
+311 VGPVAGAMIGSIA
-324 NAGNQPGDFAENAS
+324 NAGNEQGDFASNAS

-359 MSGARTGATQAASTT
+359 MSGARTGATRAAAAT

-396 LAGQAANVTDDIA
+396 LAGQAANITDDIA

-485 RIMGNLDEMKN
+485 RIMSNLDEMKN

-663 EAERVPAISS
+663 DAERVPAISS

-700 TPQNVNAI
+700 TPQNINAI

-815 EATKAVKSG
+815 EATRAVKSG
-824 STPQAVA
+824 ATPQAVA

-837 LANKVAVKA
+837 QANKVAVKA

-851 GIEEFERLA
+851 GSEEFERLSRA
-860 RSGIVASLSGMKD
+860 GIVAALSGIQQD
-873 SE
+873 

>member
-1 MAKLT
+1 MAGPWEKYQKT
-6 ESQEAYTNAL
+6 APAESPFDGPWTKYQQPQQSPPQQGGDIVSDAEQ
-16 DDRYGF
+16 RFGI
-22 PAGTMRAL
+22 PAGLLGA
-30 VNVESSGNG
+30 VISKESSGNANAISG
-39 RATSSKGAR
+39 KGAIGLTQVMPNTAR
-48 GYGQLMPSAMADA
+48 GMGYDPEELKRNPAMQVEA
-61 GLKGVDPASLS
+61 GARYL
-72 FEKQMDIAANHL
+72 KQMIDAHDGNVSA
-84 NKGFSRFGDIGMAL
+84 AL
-98 AGYNAGNGRVNSVR
+98 AAYNWGPGNVKKYLRGEKNQVPTETVN
-112 NGKTSLPGETADYV
+112 YV
-126 QKFADAGIIPGDSE
+126 NDPRFA
-140 AIQYAQAAK
+140 QWTQQAAP
-149 QNSGS
+149 GS
-154 LRAPDLTDA
+154 DDELAQLAQQSAQPWAQQAPA
-163 KAAINSIGDTKAW
+163 
-176 EAKRQQF
+176 
-183 SNASTGQ
+183 
-190 PTASSWEQKRQQF
+190 PTASQN
-203 LAAKGEAIRQPN
+203 I
-215 DVAKSDIQYS
+215 
-225 PEYIPPE
+225 
-232 VAAAP
+232 
-237 EQAARGIANIPLNL
+237 EQAARGLANIPFDILQGGANLLN
-251 PQAAVGLV
+251 AGSRAVG
-259 NTVGK
+259 G
-264 AAAWANGVLGVNE
+264 GDVLDPVY
-277 GEFTPMPD
+277 
-285 VARPVAQ
+285 RPVNR

-303 IGSYLTPG
+303 IGNYLTPG
-311 VGLVRGAMIGSVA
+311 VGPVAGAMIGSIA
-324 NAGNQPGDFAENAS
+324 NAGNEQGDFAANAS

-359 MSGARTGATQAASTT
+359 MSVARTGATQTATAT
-374 PAAIETAN
+374 PVAIETAN

-389 TASGRDV
+389 TAAGRDV

-449 AHQAAFNEIA
+449 AHQAAFNEIS

-544 RGGVTFDGMK
+544 RGGITFDGMK

-722 GTLARAAV
+722 GTLARAAI

-786 ATAGAVIKSAVAKIS
+786 ATAGAVIKSTVAKIS

-824 STPQAVA
+824 ATPQAVA

-837 LANKVAVKA
+837 MANKVAVKA

-851 GIEEFERLA
+851 GSEEFERLA
-860 RSGIVASLSGMKD
+860 RSGIVASLSGMNTG
-873 SE
+873 E

>member
-1 MAKLT
+1 MAGPWEKYQNAAPA
-6 ESQEAYTNAL
+6 ESPSDGPWTKYQQPQQSPPQQGGDVVSDAEQ
-16 DDRYGF
+16 RFGI
-22 PAGTMRAL
+22 PAGLLGA
-30 VNVESSGNG
+30 VISKESSGNANAMSG
-39 RATSSKGAR
+39 KGAIGLTQVMPNTAR
-48 GYGQLMPSAMADA
+48 GMGYDPEELKRNPAMQVEA
-61 GLKGVDPASLS
+61 GARYL
-72 FEKQMDIAANHL
+72 KQMIDAHDGNVSA
-84 NKGFSRFGDIGMAL
+84 AL
-98 AGYNAGNGRVNSVR
+98 AAYNWGPGN
-112 NGKTSLPGETADYV
+112 V
-126 QKFADAGIIPGDSE
+126 QKYLRGEKTQVPTETVNYVNDPRFA
-140 AIQYAQAAK
+140 QWTQQAAP
-149 QNSGS
+149 GS
-154 LRAPDLTDA
+154 DDELAQLAQQSAQPWAQQAPA
-163 KAAINSIGDTKAW
+163 
-176 EAKRQQF
+176 
-183 SNASTGQ
+183 
-190 PTASSWEQKRQQF
+190 PTASQN
-203 LAAKGEAIRQPN
+203 I
-215 DVAKSDIQYS
+215 
-225 PEYIPPE
+225 
-232 VAAAP
+232 
-237 EQAARGIANIPLNL
+237 EQAARGLANIPFDILQGGANL
-251 PQAAVGLV
+251 VNAGSRAVG
-259 NTVGK
+259 G
-264 AAAWANGVLGVNE
+264 GDVLDPVY
-277 GEFTPMPD
+277 
-285 VARPVAQ
+285 RPVNR

-303 IGSYLTPG
+303 IGNYLTPG
-311 VGLVRGAMIGSVA
+311 VGPVAGAMIGSIA
-324 NAGNQPGDFAENAS
+324 NAGNEQGDFASNAS

-359 MSGARTGATQAASTT
+359 MSGARPVATQAATAA
-374 PAAIETAN
+374 PATIETAN

-389 TASGRDV
+389 TATGRYM

-485 RIMGNLDEMKN
+485 RIWNNLDEMKN
-496 AERAAWDDV
+496 AERVAWDDV

-516 SNANAVIQGERSAGV
+516 SNANAVVQAERSAGV

-554 AWRAKFADA
+554 SWRSKFADA
-563 EQKYIRSGEANAAR
+563 EQKYKRSGEANAAR
-577 RAGEVRRAITDDMRN
+577 RAGEVRLAITEDMKN
-592 MAEQGGFIDDWTRA
+592 MAEQGGFLDDWTRA
-606 NDLSKARL
+606 NELSKARL
-614 TAQENAESIF
+614 KAQADAESIF

-630 DVLVTNGVKAL
+630 DALITNGVKAL
-641 QSSSAKGLNGPSGF
+641 QTSSAKGLNGKAGF
-655 HSIISALP
+655 HSLISALP
-663 EAERVPAISS
+663 EAERIPAISS
-673 ILQDAISHGVRGGKS
+673 ILQDAISHGARGGKS

-694 HIATLL
+694 HIAMILS
-700 TPQNVNAI
+700 PQNVNAI

-786 ATAGAVIKSAVAKIS
+786 ATAGAVIKSTVAKIS

-824 STPQAVA
+824 ATPQAVA

-837 LANKVAVKA
+837 MANKVAVKA

-851 GIEEFERLA
+851 GSEEFDRLA
-860 RSGIVASLSGMKD
+860 RSGIVASLSGMNTG
-873 SE
+873 E

>member
-16 DDRYGF
+16 DAKYGF
-22 PAGTMRAL
+22 PAGTMGAL
-30 VNVESSGNG
+30 VSIESSGNG

-61 GLKGVDPASLS
+61 GLGGVDPASLS
-72 FEKQMDIAANHL
+72 FERQMDIAANHL

-112 NGKTSLPGETADYV
+112 NGKAILPGETADYV

-140 AIQYAQAAK
+140 AVQYAQAA
-149 QNSGS
+149 NRDSDN
-154 LRAPDLTDA
+154 LRVPDLSDA
-163 KAAINSIGDTKAW
+163 RSAINAIGDTKSW

-203 LAAKGEAIRQPN
+203 LAEKGELPQQPSI
-215 DVAKSDIQYS
+215 VAKSDIQYS

-232 VAAAP
+232 IVAAP
-237 EQAARGIANIPLNL
+237 EQAARGLANIPFDILQGGASLVN
-251 PQAAVGLV
+251 AGSRAVG
-259 NTVGK
+259 G
-264 AAAWANGVLGVNE
+264 GDVLDPVY
-277 GEFTPMPD
+277 
-285 VARPVAQ
+285 RPVSR

-303 IGSYLTPG
+303 IGNYLTPG
-311 VGLVRGAMIGSVA
+311 VGPVAGAMIGSIA
-324 NAGNQPGDFAENAS
+324 NAGNEQGDFASNAS

-344 AALLGAPAALRGIRA
+344 AALLGAPAALRGIRV

-389 TASGRDV
+389 TAAGRDV
-396 LAGQAANVTDDIA
+396 LAGQAANVSGDIA

-496 AERAAWDDV
+496 AERTAWDDV

-531 PLSPEMKQLLGAN
+531 PLSSEMKQLLGAN

-592 MAEQGGFIDDWTRA
+592 MAEQGGFIDDWSRA

-824 STPQAVA
+824 ATPQAVA

-851 GIEEFERLA
+851 GSEEFERLA
-860 RSGIVASLSGMKD
+860 RSGIVASLSGMNGD
-873 SE
+873 E

>member
-1 MAKLT
+1 MAGPWEKYQNAAPA
-6 ESQEAYTNAL
+6 ESPSDGPWTKYQQQQQSPPQQGGDVVSDAEQ
-16 DDRYGF
+16 RFGI
-22 PAGTMRAL
+22 PAGLLGA
-30 VNVESSGNG
+30 VISKESSGNANAMSG
-39 RATSSKGAR
+39 KGAIGLTQVMPNTAR
-48 GYGQLMPSAMADA
+48 GMGYDPEELKRNPAMQVEA
-61 GLKGVDPASLS
+61 GARYL
-72 FEKQMDIAANHL
+72 KQMIDAHDGNVSA
-84 NKGFSRFGDIGMAL
+84 AL
-98 AGYNAGNGRVNSVR
+98 AAYNWGPGN
-112 NGKTSLPGETADYV
+112 V
-126 QKFADAGIIPGDSE
+126 QKYLRGEKTQVPTETVNYVNDPRFA
-140 AIQYAQAAK
+140 QWTQQAAP
-149 QNSGS
+149 GS
-154 LRAPDLTDA
+154 DDELAQLA
-163 KAAINSIGDTKAW
+163 
-176 EAKRQQF
+176 QQ
-183 SNASTGQ
+183 SAQPWAQQTPA
-190 PTASSWEQKRQQF
+190 PTASQN
-203 LAAKGEAIRQPN
+203 I
-215 DVAKSDIQYS
+215 
-225 PEYIPPE
+225 
-232 VAAAP
+232 
-237 EQAARGIANIPLNL
+237 EQAARGLANIPFDILQGGANL
-251 PQAAVGLV
+251 VNAGSRAVG
-259 NTVGK
+259 VGD
-264 AAAWANGVLGVNE
+264 VLDPVY
-277 GEFTPMPD
+277 
-285 VARPVAQ
+285 RPVNR

-303 IGSYLTPG
+303 IGNYLTPG
-311 VGLVRGAMIGSVA
+311 VGPVAGAMIGSIA
-324 NAGNQPGDFAENAS
+324 NAGNEQGDFASNAS

-344 AALLGAPAALRGIRA
+344 AALLGVPAALRGIRA
-359 MSGARTGATQAASTT
+359 MSGARTGATQATAAT

-389 TASGRDV
+389 TAAGRDV

-409 RAAETAGVDINALTP
+409 RAAETAGVDINSLTP

-469 GAAAGTAS
+469 GATAGTAS

-485 RIMGNLDEMKN
+485 RIMGNLDELKN

-815 EATKAVKSG
+815 EATRAVKSG

-851 GIEEFERLA
+851 GSEEFERLS
-860 RSGIVASLSGMKD
+860 RSGIVASLSGMN
-873 SE
+873 EVE

>member
-1 MAKLT
+1 MAGPWEKYQNAAPA
-6 ESQEAYTNAL
+6 ESPSDGPWTKYQQPQQSPPQQGGDIVSDAEQ
-16 DDRYGF
+16 RFGI
-22 PAGTMRAL
+22 PAGLLGA
-30 VNVESSGNG
+30 VISKESSGNANAMSG
-39 RATSSKGAR
+39 KGAIGLTQVMPNTAR
-48 GYGQLMPSAMADA
+48 GMGYDPEELKRNPAMQVEA
-61 GLKGVDPASLS
+61 GARYL
-72 FEKQMDIAANHL
+72 KQMIDAHDGNVSA
-84 NKGFSRFGDIGMAL
+84 AL
-98 AGYNAGNGRVNSVR
+98 AAYNWGPGN
-112 NGKTSLPGETADYV
+112 V
-126 QKFADAGIIPGDSE
+126 QKYLRGEKTQVPTETVNYVNDPRFA
-140 AIQYAQAAK
+140 QWTQQAAP
-149 QNSGS
+149 GS
-154 LRAPDLTDA
+154 DDELAQLAQQSAQPWAQQAPA
-163 KAAINSIGDTKAW
+163 
-176 EAKRQQF
+176 
-183 SNASTGQ
+183 
-190 PTASSWEQKRQQF
+190 PTASQN
-203 LAAKGEAIRQPN
+203 I
-215 DVAKSDIQYS
+215 
-225 PEYIPPE
+225 
-232 VAAAP
+232 
-237 EQAARGIANIPLNL
+237 EQAARGLANIPFDILQGGANL
-251 PQAAVGLV
+251 VNAGSRAVG
-259 NTVGK
+259 G
-264 AAAWANGVLGVNE
+264 GDVLDPVY
-277 GEFTPMPD
+277 
-285 VARPVAQ
+285 RPVNR

-303 IGSYLTPG
+303 IGNYLTPG
-311 VGLVRGAMIGSVA
+311 VGPVAGAMIGSIA
-324 NAGNQPGDFAENAS
+324 NAGNEQGDFASNAS

-359 MSGARTGATQAASTT
+359 MSGTRGGATQAAAAT

-389 TASGRDV
+389 TAAGRDV

-510 NQKMPL
+510 NQKMSL

-815 EATKAVKSG
+815 EATRAVKSG
-824 STPQAVA
+824 ATPQAVA

-837 LANKVAVKA
+837 MANKVAVKA

-851 GIEEFERLA
+851 GSEGFERLA
-860 RSGIVASLSGMKD
+860 RSGIVASLSGMNG
-873 SE
+873 E

>member
-1 MAKLT
+1 MAGPWEKYQNAAPA
-6 ESQEAYTNAL
+6 ESPSDGPWTKYQQPQQSPPQQGGDVVSDAEQ
-16 DDRYGF
+16 RFGI
-22 PAGTMRAL
+22 PAGLLGA
-30 VNVESSGNG
+30 VISKESSGNANAMSG
-39 RATSSKGAR
+39 KGAIGLTQVMPNTAR
-48 GYGQLMPSAMADA
+48 GMGYDPEELKRNPAMQVEA
-61 GLKGVDPASLS
+61 GARYL
-72 FEKQMDIAANHL
+72 KQMIDAHDGNVSA
-84 NKGFSRFGDIGMAL
+84 AL
-98 AGYNAGNGRVNSVR
+98 AAYNWGPGN
-112 NGKTSLPGETADYV
+112 V
-126 QKFADAGIIPGDSE
+126 QKYLRGEKTQVPTETVNYVNDPRFAQWTQQVAPGSDDE
-140 AIQYAQAAK
+140 LAQLAQQSA
-149 QNSGS
+149 QPWAQQ
-154 LRAPDLTDA
+154 APA
-163 KAAINSIGDTKAW
+163 
-176 EAKRQQF
+176 
-183 SNASTGQ
+183 
-190 PTASSWEQKRQQF
+190 PTASQN
-203 LAAKGEAIRQPN
+203 I
-215 DVAKSDIQYS
+215 
-225 PEYIPPE
+225 
-232 VAAAP
+232 
-237 EQAARGIANIPLNL
+237 EQAARGLANIPFDILQGGANL
-251 PQAAVGLV
+251 VNAGSRAVG
-259 NTVGK
+259 G
-264 AAAWANGVLGVNE
+264 GDVLDPVY
-277 GEFTPMPD
+277 
-285 VARPVAQ
+285 RPVNR

-303 IGSYLTPG
+303 IGNYLTPG
-311 VGLVRGAMIGSVA
+311 VGPVAGAMIGSIA
-324 NAGNQPGDFAENAS
+324 NAGNEQGDFAANAS

-359 MSGARTGATQAASTT
+359 MSGARTGATQEAAAT

-389 TASGRDV
+389 TAAGRDV

-409 RAAETAGVDINALTP
+409 RAAETAGVDINTLTP
-424 GMRSGSR
+424 GIRSGSR

-786 ATAGAVIKSAVAKIS
+786 ATAGAVIKSTVAKIS

-815 EATKAVKSG
+815 EATRAVKSG
-824 STPQAVA
+824 ATPQAVA

-851 GIEEFERLA
+851 GSEEFERLA
-860 RSGIVASLSGMKD
+860 RSGIVASLSGMNG
-873 SE
+873 E